1 MTRPQ
6 QQSTNALLFLT
17 IFNHA
22 SWSTLHVASR
32 FLQVYAKPIPFD
44 GQGVLSSAKG
54 SAALFLFVFGALNSW
69 KESYRNNY
77 MSIAVQADKDVAE
90 TPGSPEVG
98 VASTLPSVNA
108 ALSASASCLCNSTN
122 NSNSNLNE
130 MDDASDEQ
138 IKDAD
143 LTTIQEKQSLTS
155 YSSLQT
161 SQPREGSDE
170 NTDQNDA
177 AASEGLNN
185 STSPS
190 SRTKVMYTLL
200 FAFVATSRASSNIAS
215 SKFTYPYNI
224 SKFHTRLMNLHILVA
239 C

>member
-1 MTRPQ
+1 MVSLSISSYYTQIITCMVYNEFRSVLFCKHAANTTR
-6 QQSTNALLFLT
+6 STT
-17 IFNHA
+17 
-22 SWSTLHVASR
+22 WS
-32 FLQVYAKPIPFD
+32 FD

-90 TPGSPEVG
+90 TPGSPEVK
-98 VASTLPSVNA
+98 VASTLPSVNVE
-108 ALSASASCLCNSTN
+108 LSASASCLCNSSN

-130 MDDASDEQ
+130 MDYASVQ
-138 IKDAD
+138 NKDAD

-170 NTDQNDA
+170 TTNQNDA

-224 SKFHTRLMNLHILVA
+224 SKFHTRLVNLHILVA